1 MNNEET
7 RLLQEFL
14 GQLTRIRGVTRDA
27 DADRLIREAAASQP
41 DALYLLVQK
50 ALLQDQALRAAQS
63 QIHSLQLDLD
73 RANRQPVA
81 ASSAGFL
88 GRDPWAAPS
97 PRSQQ
102 MPPMAPV
109 APGPMPVSGG
119 PWGGS
124 SAGSFLGAA
133 AATAAGV
140 AGGAFLFHGIESLM
154 GHHGPGSDYSDAGFN
169 DAHAGPESVT
179 VNQYYGDGYSDH
191 PTGSTAGFGDDYA
204 PSSGDDWDSYDDDVN
219 SVDA

>member
-1 MNNEET
+1 MNNEESQVL
-7 RLLQEFL
+7 REFL
-14 GQLTRIRGVTRDA
+14 GQLTRIQGVTRDA
-27 DADRLIREAAASQP
+27 EADRMIQEAAVSQP

-63 QIHSLQLDLD
+63 QIRTLQQALE
-73 RANRQPVA
+73 RAQRPPTA

-88 GRDPWAAPS
+88 GRDPWAASTPAG
-97 PRSQQ
+97 Q
-102 MPPMAPV
+102 PMATLG
-109 APGPMPVSGG
+109 PGTPGSVSMGSG

-124 SAGSFLGAA
+124 PVGSFLGAA

-154 GHHGPGSDYSDAGFN
+154 GHHAPGSDFSDTGY
-169 DAHAGPESVT
+169 DSHSGPESVT

-191 PTGSTAGFGDDYA
+191 PTGSTAGFGDEYA
-204 PSSGDDWDSYDDDVN
+204 PPSGDDWDSYDDDVN